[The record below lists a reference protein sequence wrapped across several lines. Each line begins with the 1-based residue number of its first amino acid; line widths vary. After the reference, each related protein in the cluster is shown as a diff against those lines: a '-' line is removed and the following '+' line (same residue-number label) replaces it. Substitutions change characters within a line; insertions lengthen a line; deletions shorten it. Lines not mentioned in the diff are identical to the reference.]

1 MCLYGCGGH
10 HVLVSLGG
18 GDGAINA
25 EHAPTEIADSAIQ
38 PAGEDA
44 LGNLDVGIETSAV
57 LDSGM
62 ESLVDV
68 LPENTES
75 GRGAADGM
83 AAAVETLGLDAHP
96 TIDTG
101 SLPIDGSLGRTLDGG
116 GNPLAGLRIAFVGTE
131 NPTSELSLTTWL
143 AQTTGVVPAR
153 ILTSSVTLT
162 ADLLASYDVLILER
176 LVRSYSQ
183 IEASVLTA
191 WVNGGG
197 AVLSIGGFYSSGADS
212 SNTNS
217 LLSGIGIAYGSY
229 VLGSAGGPFYIT
241 ELSSHPIMAGITSL
255 PFWGGFTVQPTA
267 IADGLGTNATLAT
280 SASQPIGMV
289 QVRGQ
294 GRVLVW
300 GDEWVENDAVSA
312 TANVRGFWLQALTW
326 LARR

>member
-18 GDGAINA
+18 GDGAIGE
-25 EHAPTEIADSAIQ
+25 EHAPEGMADSAIQ

-44 LGNLDVGIETSAV
+44 PRKIDGGIETSAV

-68 LPENTES
+68 LPENTDTGS
-75 GRGAADGM
+75 GAADGM
-83 AAAVETLGLDAHP
+83 DVAVVTLGLDTNA
-96 TIDTG
+96 TIDAG
-101 SLPIDGSLGRTLDGG
+101 PLPNDGSDGRTIDGG

-143 AQTTGVVPAR
+143 TQTTGVVPAR

-162 ADLLASYDVLILER
+162 ADLLANYDVLILER

-183 IEASVLTA
+183 IEASVFTA
-191 WVNGGG
+191 WVTGGG
-197 AVLSIGGFYSSGADS
+197 AVLSIGGFFSSGSDS

-241 ELSSHPIMAGITSL
+241 ELASHPIMAGITSL

-267 IADGLGTNATLAT
+267 IADGLGTNTTLAT
-280 SASQPIGMV
+280 SASQPIGVV
-289 QVRGQ
+289 QARGQ